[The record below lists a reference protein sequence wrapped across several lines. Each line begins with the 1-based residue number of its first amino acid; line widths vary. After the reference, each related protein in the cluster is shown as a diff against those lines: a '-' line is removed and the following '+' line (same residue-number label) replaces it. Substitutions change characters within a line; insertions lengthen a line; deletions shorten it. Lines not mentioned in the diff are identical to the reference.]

1 MDIEITNE
9 KENHLLDRKEI
20 TFNISHTD
28 ATPSRSDVK
37 NKLVALLNSQYEL
50 VIIDKLA
57 TQYGTQNT
65 IGYAKVYSDAK
76 RAKEVENKYILERNK
91 PVPVEVVEETEA
103 EEAATEE
110 QVENIPVEEAVSE
123 EAATEEQVE
132 NTPVE
137 EAASEDAA
145 TEEQVENT
153 PVEEAVTEEAAAEEV
168 KE

>member
-20 TFNISHTD
+20 TFNILHTD
-28 ATPSRSDVK
+28 ATPSRSVVK
-37 NKLVALLNSQYEL
+37 NKIVALLNSQYEL

-91 PVPVEVVEETEA
+91 PVPVEVVEEPEA
-103 EEAATEE
+103 
-110 QVENIPVEEAVSE
+110 
-123 EAATEEQVE
+123 
-132 NTPVE
+132 
-137 EAASEDAA
+137 
-145 TEEQVENT
+145 
-153 PVEEAVTEEAAAEEV
+153 EEAVTEEAVTEEAVTEEAVTEEAVTEEAVTEEAVTEEV

>member
-20 TFNISHTD
+20 TFNILHTD
-28 ATPSRSDVK
+28 ATPSRSVVK
-37 NKLVALLNSQYEL
+37 NKIVALLNSQYEL

-65 IGYAKVYSDAK
+65 IGYAKIYSDAK

-91 PVPVEVVEETEA
+91 PVPVEVVEEPE
-103 EEAATEE
+103 
-110 QVENIPVEEAVSE
+110 
-123 EAATEEQVE
+123 
-132 NTPVE
+132 
-137 EAASEDAA
+137 
-145 TEEQVENT
+145 
-153 PVEEAVTEEAAAEEV
+153 AEEV